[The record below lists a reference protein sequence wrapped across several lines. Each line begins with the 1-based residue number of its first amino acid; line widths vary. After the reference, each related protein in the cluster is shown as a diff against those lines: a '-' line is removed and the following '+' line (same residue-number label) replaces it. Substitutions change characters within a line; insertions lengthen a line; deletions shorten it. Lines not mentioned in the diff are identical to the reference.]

1 MAHSFW
7 GATKAPEE
15 LVLCSKPAR
24 IRMVRARAEFGTKN
38 TVPETR
44 WGIAAS

>member
-1 MAHSFW
+1 MAHSLW

-15 LVLCSKPAR
+15 IVLGSKPAR
-24 IRMVRARAEFGTKN
+24 IRMVRPWAELGTKN